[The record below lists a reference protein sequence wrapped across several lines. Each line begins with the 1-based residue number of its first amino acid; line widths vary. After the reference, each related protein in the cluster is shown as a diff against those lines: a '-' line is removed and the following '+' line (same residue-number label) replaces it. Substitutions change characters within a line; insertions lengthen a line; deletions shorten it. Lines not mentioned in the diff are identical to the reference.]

1 MIKDIILIA
10 VGALIG
16 LCSTLFV
23 EHKKR
28 LREQYDRRD
37 RGKQLFK
44 AILEEVKIGIER
56 CNSLSKRLDETPP
69 SISFSR
75 IYTHL
80 WDSAIPE
87 LSKSIDD
94 LEIIRLLNSI
104 YYYFD
109 LVNFNMNRN
118 EFGIGAA
125 FAKDKLLYLKENL
138 AKLETKLEEIPDTI
152 LFNTPTLDRLAILSK
167 QIAESVLQRKK

>member
-1 MIKDIILIA
+1 MVKDIFLII

-16 LCSTLFV
+16 ICSTIFV

-28 LREQYDRRD
+28 VREQYDRRD
-37 RGKQLFK
+37 RGRQLLK

-56 CNSLSKRLDETPP
+56 CNGLSKRLDETPP

-75 IYTHL
+75 IYTGL
-80 WDSAIPE
+80 WDSSIPE

-94 LEIIRLLNSI
+94 LEIIRLLNSV

-125 FAKDKLLYLKENL
+125 FAKDKLPYLRENL
-138 AKLETKLEEIPDTI
+138 AKLETKLKKIPDEV
-152 LFNTPTLDRLAILSK
+152 LFDTPILDRMVALLK
-167 QIAESVLQRKK
+167 QIVRPILQRKK

>member
-1 MIKDIILIA
+1 MFKDIFLIV

-16 LCSTLFV
+16 ICSTLFV

-28 LREQYDRRD
+28 IRDQYDRRD
-37 RGKQLFK
+37 RGKQLLK
-44 AILEEVKIGIER
+44 AILEEVKIGVER
-56 CNSLSKRLDETPP
+56 CNGLSKRLDETPP

-75 IYTHL
+75 IYTGL

-94 LEIIRLLNSI
+94 LEIIRLLNSV

-125 FAKDKLLYLKENL
+125 FAKDKLPYLKENL
-138 AKLETKLEEIPDTI
+138 AKLETRLNEIPDVI
-152 LFNTPTLDRLAILSK
+152 LFNTPTLDRMATLLK
-167 QIAESVLQRKK
+167 QIVESVLQRKK